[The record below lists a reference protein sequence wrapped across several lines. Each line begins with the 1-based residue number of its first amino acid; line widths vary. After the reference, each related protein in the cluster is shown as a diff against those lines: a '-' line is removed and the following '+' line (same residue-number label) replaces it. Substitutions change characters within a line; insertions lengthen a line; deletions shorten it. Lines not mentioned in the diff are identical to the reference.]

1 MPLGAGFCIWLTD
14 LASRFAKKKAM
25 YEENSYWLHIL
36 QAQQH
41 KLILPRYLMCTKLA
55 QVLIVLDE
63 SIRLT

>member
-1 MPLGAGFCIWLTD
+1 
-14 LASRFAKKKAM
+14 M
-25 YEENSYWLHIL
+25 YVENSYWLHIL

-63 SIRLT
+63 SI